1 MFSQRAYSYSAVA
14 SPHEYNLRRLH
25 TLPSPTIAE
34 SLQRLRRM
42 SAALPLSDVEKC
54 HCAVC
59 WHVAQPQMTNGWTI
73 AQSLERL
80 RRFSSDHATPSSVSP
95 CGICPCGECQTRS
108 PVSNTSF
115 SESDSQFAAPFVS
128 QPASRVADIGCLSPM
143 SSRGSFTSSV
153 GEPFEEA
160 PVACC
165 WPPAAAAEDPPVS
178 NSMRSQSPECLLDEI
193 TDEQSIARRP
203 SAAKLGGGSPLS
215 REMSEV
221 GSIGMDDTFEKQPSS
236 CSDCLSAATLSPT
249 SGAPDPTSSCAH
261 PRPWRRLRS
270 KKHNVYFACCV
281 CSYRWSIPAR
291 SPSQTSE
298 TQAPNHADETAES
311 EHSA

>member
-1 MFSQRAYSYSAVA
+1 MYSQRANSYSAMS
-14 SPHEYNLRRLH
+14 SPHEYNVPRRLH

-34 SLQRLRRM
+34 SLQRLRRL
-42 SAALPLSDVEKC
+42 SAALPMCLASSDVEKC
-54 HCAVC
+54 
-59 WHVAQPQMTNGWTI
+59 WNSQTQTTNGWTI

-80 RRFSSDHATPSSVSP
+80 RRSSSDHAPPSPVSP

-108 PVSNTSF
+108 PAGNASF
-115 SESDSQFAAPFVS
+115 SESDSQFAAPFVWS
-128 QPASRVADIGCLSPM
+128 PQSAPRAADVGCLSPM
-143 SSRGSFTSSV
+143 SSRGSLTSSV

-178 NSMRSQSPECLLDEI
+178 NAMRSQSPECLLSEV
-193 TDEQSIARRP
+193 TDDQSIARRP
-203 SAAKLGGGSPLS
+203 STALLGDGSPFS
-215 REMSEV
+215 REMSEI
-221 GSIGMDDTFEKQPSS
+221 GSIGMDDTFEKQTSS
-236 CSDCLSAATLSPT
+236 CSDCLSASMPSTT

-291 SPSQTSE
+291 SPSQTSGS
-298 TQAPNHADETAES
+298 QAPNHDDEAES